1 MWIRRLEVEH
11 WRGLEHVLLD
21 DLSPHLNLVTGPNES
36 GKSRLVQALRFG
48 LFESSR
54 GAGRFKQDLQT
65 WGGSERPR
73 VRVDFELAGAAWQVE
88 KTFVSQQHQTRLST
102 ANRAFEGEEA
112 EARLR
117 ELLGTEPGST
127 TSPAS
132 GAQLGRW
139 SLLWVEQGRAGEE
152 PEVADNSAI
161 QGGLHDRLVREVGD
175 VAAGALGQYVR
186 RRARE
191 EAERFYSQGLGAEK
205 KRLKEA
211 RSHLEACSAA
221 REDIE
226 RRIAAIE
233 DDARTLR
240 RTRADESD
248 LSERRAVAEA
258 ERSDARTRRDETRE
272 LARQLEAVT
281 DELARAEAAV
291 AARRKALAQ
300 AESLAEELSANEQRR
315 ERLQAELDAVLKE
328 EAETRST
335 LTELREHAANADM
348 ALDGLRTERL
358 RLQRLVQARSQ
369 REEQARLDARLDQ
382 AARQD
387 AVLAELRTAL
397 NELPEVGD
405 ADVMALRMLER
416 ERLEA
421 SARLEGASV
430 RVRLQTRRA
439 LDLDGERIEAGVE
452 RTFLVDRDRR
462 FELDGIASLE
472 VQPGSGAL
480 ESLRDAVA
488 DSEVNLRRRIE
499 ALGVRDLEHAERV
512 SREREALLGR
522 EREARQRLREL
533 FPDGREAART
543 WRDLLAATLAE
554 LPQSEVPP
562 DLDAALANIETGE
575 GEQIAV
581 AAAARKRRDEASARI
596 EAQAQQVADLRSE
609 LKGID
614 GELAQ
619 LRRQLEGD
627 GSVARLR
634 EACDAEARR
643 QTEVAARRGDIA
655 QVFKAAGGDTAELDL
670 ERAER
675 AVRALDE
682 QAAGKRDLRVA
693 LEQRMN
699 DAGASSLH
707 EALQDAASAEAAA
720 ELDLA
725 RLEREAGAARR
736 LFERVERAY
745 GAAQAQLA
753 EPVIR
758 RIQPYLEQVL
768 PGARAHLADDF
779 ALLGLQQGEAGST
792 ERFDQLS
799 GGTRE
804 QLALLVRIGLAEV
817 LGEDEPWP
825 LLLDDALVNTD
836 PERIR
841 QFQRVLFAAS
851 RRTQILLF
859 TCHGPLF
866 DAAGADRVVPLVPR
880 PRRR

>member
-36 GKSRLVQALRFG
+36 GKSRVAQALRFG

-211 RSHLEACSAA
+211 RSHLEACSAE

-240 RTRADESD
+240 RTRMDESD

-258 ERSDARTRRDETRE
+258 ERGDARKRRDDTRE

-281 DELARAEAAV
+281 DELTRAEAAV
-291 AARRKALAQ
+291 AERRKALGR
-300 AESLAEELSANEQRR
+300 AEALAEELGTNEQRR
-315 ERLQAELDAVLKE
+315 EQLQAELDAAVRE
-328 EAETRST
+328 EAETSSA
-335 LTELREHAANADM
+335 LAELRENVVNAET
-348 ALDGLRTERL
+348 ALDELRTERL
-358 RLQRLVQARSQ
+358 RLQRLAQARSQ
-369 REEQARLDARLDQ
+369 REELARLDARLEE

-387 AVLAELRTAL
+387 TVLAELRTAL
-397 NELPEVGD
+397 NELPEVAE
-405 ADVMALRMLER
+405 ADVMALRKLER
-416 ERLEA
+416 EQVEA

-430 RVRLQTRRA
+430 RVRLQTQRE

-452 RTFLVDRDRR
+452 RTFLVDRDRS
-462 FELDGIASLE
+462 FDLDGVATVEI
-472 VQPGSGAL
+472 QPGSGAL

-488 DSEVNLRRRIE
+488 DRKADLRRRIE
-499 ALGVRDLEHAERV
+499 ALGVKDLEHAERV
-512 SREREALLGR
+512 RREREALVSREREAR
-522 EREARQRLREL
+522 HRLREL
-533 FPDGREAART
+533 FPDGREAARS
-543 WRDLLAATLAE
+543 WRDELAAALAE
-554 LPQSEVPP
+554 LSQSEVPP
-562 DLDAALANIETGE
+562 DLDAALANIETDE
-575 GEQIAV
+575 GEQNAR
-581 AAAARKRRDEASARI
+581 AKAARDRRDEISARA
-596 EAQAQQVADLRSE
+596 EALARRVADLRSE

-614 GELAQ
+614 GEVAQ
-619 LRRQLEGD
+619 LKRQLEGD
-627 GSVARLR
+627 GSVARVQ
-634 EACDAEARR
+634 EACDAAARTLADVVARR
-643 QTEVAARRGDIA
+643 DDIA
-655 QVFKAAGGDTAELDL
+655 EVFKAAGGDTAELDL
-670 ERAER
+670 QRAEQ
-675 AVRALDE
+675 AVAALVE
-682 QAAGKRDLRVA
+682 QAGEKRDLRVA

-707 EALQDAASAEAAA
+707 EALQDAASAGAAA

-736 LFERVERAY
+736 LFERVEQAY

-851 RRTQILLF
+851 RRTQILFF

-866 DAAGADRVVPLVPR
+866 DATGADRVVPLEPR
-880 PRRR
+880 PRRH